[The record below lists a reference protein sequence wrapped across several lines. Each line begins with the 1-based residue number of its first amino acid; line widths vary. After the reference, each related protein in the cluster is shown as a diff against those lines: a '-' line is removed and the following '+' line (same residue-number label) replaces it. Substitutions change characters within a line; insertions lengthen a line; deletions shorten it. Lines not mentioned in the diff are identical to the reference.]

1 MRTHTVAN
9 RMAVLAIAVLCV
21 ASCAKKQSAPPV
33 VEVQIGAV
41 DLGRGVNTAQ
51 QIDQPMDTFSPT
63 DTIWASV
70 RTDNTPAGTK
80 IQARW
85 VYTEGGAEQVVTE
98 TEHTTANSGTGFTS
112 FFIAN
117 GTPWP
122 AGKYEL
128 RVGTNGKFQETKGF
142 NVRG

>member
-1 MRTHTVAN
+1 MRTHSAAN
-9 RMAVLAIAVLCV
+9 RIALLAVALLFV
-21 ASCAKKQSAPPV
+21 ASCAKKESAPPV
-33 VEVQIGAV
+33 VEVQVAAV

-70 RTDNTPAGTK
+70 RTEHTPAGTK

-85 VYTEGGAEQVVTE
+85 VYTEGGAEQIVTE
-98 TEHTTANSGTGFTS
+98 TEHMTAKEGTGFTS

-117 GTPWP
+117 PAPWP

-128 RVGTNGKFQETKGF
+128 RVGTNGKIQETKGF